1 MSVHAALASA
11 DTAAE
16 NHLDS
21 DNKRTLSQGRQLPE
35 LLNGNGKEPLESAA
49 ESDSDCEWIS
59 KTEWTNCIKDDPDFR
74 HRSQS
79 AVSIFRVPK
88 FLKDTKK
95 EAYVPQRVSL
105 GPHHH
110 RNAEIPSMGHH
121 KGRALCRMMKI
132 FNTNRNVDTVPNN
145 MDFADRAMEEILK
158 LENEIRDSYE
168 ENIDCKG
175 KTLARMLS
183 LDGCFIIEV
192 LRTLGGV
199 DHGNQSYEPIFREEK
214 IWFAAHDIRNDIFM
228 LENQIPLIV
237 LRKLL
242 ELELNSAVDVEQI
255 LLDVL
260 VEGTSAFFN
269 VFPEDDLDIR
279 LWPWPRPLE
288 QHVDH
293 LLGFL
298 HAVITSPPLNH
309 GGSGD
314 QGDCS
319 IPIKC
324 CTRLCIKKLQDE
336 TEAEND
342 VDNIPH
348 AVELRNTGIK
358 FKRCHGGMKQI
369 KFDWNSA
376 TIFLPL
382 ISISDNT
389 EILFRNLIAFEM
401 CKPSDINYV
410 TGYVHLM
417 DELIDSEKDVALLR
431 RMGVLTNHLGSD
443 IEVADLFNGL
453 GKGVTFT
460 RDVFNDLRKQV
471 NAHHNNEI
479 KVQIANLVQNHLS
492 SPWKTVALSA
502 ATAILLLTI
511 LQTIFTIISVYK

>member
-1 MSVHAALASA
+1 
-11 DTAAE
+11 
-16 NHLDS
+16 
-21 DNKRTLSQGRQLPE
+21 
-35 LLNGNGKEPLESAA
+35 
-49 ESDSDCEWIS
+49 
-59 KTEWTNCIKDDPDFR
+59 
-74 HRSQS
+74 
-79 AVSIFRVPK
+79 
-88 FLKDTKK
+88 
-95 EAYVPQRVSL
+95 
-105 GPHHH
+105 
-110 RNAEIPSMGHH
+110 
-121 KGRALCRMMKI
+121 
-132 FNTNRNVDTVPNN
+132 

-158 LENEIRDSYE
+158 LENKIRDSYE

-199 DHGNQSYEPIFREEK
+199 SGVGGVDDGSESYEPIFREKK
-214 IWFAAHDIRNDIFM
+214 IWFAAHDILNDILM

-242 ELELNSAVDVEQI
+242 ELELNSAVDVEKI

-260 VEGTSAFFN
+260 VQGTSFFFN
-269 VFPEDDLDIR
+269 LFLEDDLDIT
-279 LWPWPRPLE
+279 LWSWPRPLE

-298 HAVITSPPLNH
+298 HAVIASPPLND

-319 IPIKC
+319 ISIKC
-324 CTRLCIKKLQDE
+324 CTRECIIKLQDE
-336 TEAEND
+336 TKVEND

-358 FKRCHGGMKQI
+358 FKRCHGGMEKI

-382 ISISDNT
+382 ICISDST

-410 TGYVHLM
+410 TCYVHLM
-417 DELIDSEKDVALLR
+417 DELIDSERDVALLR
-431 RMGVLTNHLGSD
+431 RMGVLSNHLGSD
-443 IEVADLFNGL
+443 KEVADLFNGL
-453 GKGVTFT
+453 CKEVTMSMEDAFHE
-460 RDVFNDLRKQV
+460 LRKQV

-479 KVQIANLVQNHLS
+479 KVQIANLVQDHFS
-492 SPWKTVALSA
+492 SPWKAVALSA
-502 ATAILLLTI
+502 ATVILVLTM